1 MASRYFWSQAQAVFL
16 RAFSSHFLKKAGLW
30 KTGSVCVNTCSIEM
44 SIRKVHIEY
53 ACLKPCC
60 IF

>member
-53 ACLKPCC
+53 ACL
-60 IF
+60 